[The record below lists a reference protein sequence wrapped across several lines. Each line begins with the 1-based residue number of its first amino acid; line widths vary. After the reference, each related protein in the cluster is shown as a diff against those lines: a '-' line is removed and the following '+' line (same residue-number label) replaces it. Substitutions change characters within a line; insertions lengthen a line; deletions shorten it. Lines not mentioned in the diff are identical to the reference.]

1 MADTHS
7 HDAQVHRH
15 EHTHITQNLRHGQQG
30 EHMDTSHDTSTT
42 TTTTTTTTP
51 PSAMPPSRRS
61 AAGCCASARHRP
73 VRGRRAVAQASPCSG
88 GAGRLAAA
96 PRGLGSRHAET
107 TQSDYGRHLESVPM
121 IVLFVP
127 HAAG

>member
-1 MADTHS
+1 MADTRS
-7 HDAQVHRH
+7 HDPQVHLH
-15 EHTHITQNLRHGQQG
+15 EHTHVTQNLRHGQQWA
-30 EHMDTSHDTSTT
+30 HMDTSHDTSTT
-42 TTTTTTTTP
+42 TP
-51 PSAMPPSRRS
+51 PSAMPPRAGAGPPG
-61 AAGCCASARHRP
+61 AAHRPRHRRL
-73 VRGRRAVAQASPCSG
+73 RGRRAVAQARPCTV

-107 TQSDYGRHLESVPM
+107 TQSDYGRHLGPVPM